1 MYLIFDKLV
10 GFLGFIDLMNM
21 PPINPS
27 AVDNDSFL
35 SVYLL
40 RPSALLLW
48 SCYGLNGFVFSVGF
62 IASSIYGVNDLVISC
77 KAIGFIA
84 SSIYGLNGLI
94 ETVVFCKVVGFIA
107 LS

>member
-1 MYLIFDKLV
+1 
-10 GFLGFIDLMNM
+10 MNM

-27 AVDNDSFL
+27 AVDNDLFL

-48 SCYGLNGFVFSVGF
+48 LCYGLNGFVFPVGF
-62 IASSIYGVNDLVISC
+62 IVSPIYGVNDPVISC

-84 SSIYGLNGLI
+84 SSIYGLNGLT
-94 ETVVFCKVVGFIA
+94 ETVVFCKAVGFIA